1 MNYFKLARDFGEIRS
16 RYVLLCSQNYL
27 IFLRGKCQELCLQIH
42 FWDIIW
48 TWVIICLHFNIPGWH
63 HCTFGVSSGNRRCL
77 WYGKVYL
84 FQTHVSFILP
94 FSSIFI
100 YIHIWNI
107 FFSAFQICVRFSR
120 QPPET
125 FLCYTVFHSSW
136 CYYRILKSEIQ
147 YRALPLNV
155 VKFQLNTKYICSG
168 QIPCAL

>member
-77 WYGKVYL
+77 WYGKVCLSVPNSRFLYFTVFLYIYL
-84 FQTHVSFILP
+84 YTYMKHF
-94 FSSIFI
+94 
-100 YIHIWNI
+100 
-107 FFSAFQICVRFSR
+107 
-120 QPPET
+120 
-125 FLCYTVFHSSW
+125 FLCISNLCPIFTS
-136 CYYRILKSEIQ
+136 
-147 YRALPLNV
+147 A
-155 VKFQLNTKYICSG
+155 SG
-168 QIPCAL
+168 NIPVLYGFPQFVMLL